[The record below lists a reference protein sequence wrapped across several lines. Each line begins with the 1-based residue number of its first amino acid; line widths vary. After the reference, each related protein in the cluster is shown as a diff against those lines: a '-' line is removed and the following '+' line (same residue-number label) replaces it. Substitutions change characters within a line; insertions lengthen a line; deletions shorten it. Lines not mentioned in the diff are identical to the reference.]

1 MDLAGGQRRPDSSLN
16 DIFSRKKNMR
26 FKRFFFS
33 LVLFQLSITA
43 AGAQSQFNALKRLMH
58 TAESLQQ
65 QKNCEK
71 ALPLYLKIFNS
82 GKVTPTLINR
92 INHCYRASGQTA
104 EWVAFLKKTIK
115 RYPANYSYQ
124 IELGK
129 AYFLNKETTHA
140 LQTWQQVYIHRPPE
154 LMRFTLTAQAMSSFR
169 LFDDAAE
176 TYKAAL
182 KAFPKQYN
190 LYMQL
195 ARIYRY
201 QLDYENA
208 VKTYMAYFKYKPE
221 QASYVS
227 AMLMS
232 MARDD
237 EGIERIIAQLRLE
250 PAAQNPAI
258 QEMIAGLYM
267 AKKDFGQAFKI
278 YSAIPGTAGVKAASM
293 QRFAY
298 QADRAGQYG
307 WSIKAYQYMLKGLS
321 AVRAAT
327 VKYDLAQAYYR
338 QSQLLKNS
346 AEQNK
351 DIDRALSLLNG
362 LIDAG
367 SSQRYRAAELA
378 ADIRKDYF
386 GDIDGAL
393 KLYRSISLKAVGG
406 NNADRLRMKIA
417 SCYFIKNDLQQARL
431 YYDKVQGKR
440 ARLVSSWQKAELLFF
455 NGRFKQAAG
464 LYDRLL
470 SQITMQDT
478 LANNILERKFEITSF
493 SSDSAA
499 LAEYAVA
506 LRLDRQRKRSEAAK
520 KFRHLFE
527 QNSALGLTGAIRAAK
542 IYLSLGQAD
551 QATVILEKVV
561 NTGQTNSDEAFWLL
575 GRAYQIQHLPQKALQ
590 AYQRLLQA
598 YPSGFHSEQAR
609 EAARTISETNKGNP
623 NG

>member
-1 MDLAGGQRRPDSSLN
+1 MHKTFPRKNNMKFRIAFLSLLIVRLWTAPAVAQN
-16 DIFSRKKNMR
+16 
-26 FKRFFFS
+26 
-33 LVLFQLSITA
+33 QLD
-43 AGAQSQFNALKRLMH
+43 ALKNLMH
-58 TAESLQQ
+58 AAESLQQ

-71 ALPLYLKIFNS
+71 ALPLYLKIYNS

-92 INHCYRASGQTA
+92 INRCYRESGQA
-104 EWVAFLKKTIK
+104 EEWITFLKKIIPQ
-115 RYPANYSYQ
+115 YPANYSYQ

-129 AYFLNKETTHA
+129 AYFLNKQTTRA

-154 LMRFTLTAQAMSSFR
+154 LMRFTLTARAMSSFR

-195 ARIYRY
+195 AQIYRY

-208 VKTYMAYFKYKPE
+208 VKTYMAYFKHKPK

-267 AKKDFGQAFKI
+267 AKKDFKRAFTI
-278 YSAIPGTAGVKAASM
+278 YSSIPGTPAIKASTM

-298 QADRAGQYG
+298 QANRAGQYA
-307 WSIKAYQYMLKGLS
+307 WSIKAYQAMLKGLS
-321 AVRAAT
+321 AVRGAAI
-327 VKYDLAQAYYR
+327 KYDLARAYYL
-338 QSQLLKNS
+338 QSQILKNTD
-346 AEQNK
+346 AQNR
-351 DIDRALSLLNG
+351 DIDRALSILNG
-362 LIDAG
+362 LIKSK

-386 GDIDGAL
+386 NDIDRAL
-393 KLYRSISLKAVGG
+393 ELYRSVSLKAVGR

-417 SCYFIKNDLQQARL
+417 SCYFIKNDLQQARQ
-431 YYDKVQGKR
+431 YYDQVQGKR
-440 ARLVSSWQKAELLFF
+440 PRLISNWQKGELLFF
-455 NGRFKQAAG
+455 EGRFKQAAR
-464 LYDRLL
+464 LYDQVL

-493 SSDSAA
+493 SSDSVA
-499 LAEYAVA
+499 LAEYAAA
-506 LRLDRQRKRSEAAK
+506 LRLQRQRKQSEAAK
-520 KFRHLFE
+520 KLRHIFE
-527 QNSALGLTGAIRAAK
+527 QNGSLSLTAGIRAAK
-542 IYLSLGQAD
+542 IYLSLNRAGQAI
-551 QATVILEKVV
+551 TILEKMVSS
-561 NTGQTNSDEAFWLL
+561 GQTDSDEAFWLL
-575 GRAYQIQHLPQKALQ
+575 GRAYQNQHLPQKALQ
-590 AYQRLLQA
+590 TYQRLLQA
-598 YPSGFHSEQAR
+598 FPAGFHSEQAR
-609 EAARTISETNKGNP
+609 EAARRISDTNKGTP